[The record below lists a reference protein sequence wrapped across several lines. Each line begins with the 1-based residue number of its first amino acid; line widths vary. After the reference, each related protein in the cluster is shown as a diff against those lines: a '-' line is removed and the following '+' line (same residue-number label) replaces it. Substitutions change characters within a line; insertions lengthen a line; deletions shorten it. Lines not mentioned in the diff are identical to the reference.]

1 MLPAQRPRP
10 KGRNYDDAVINLLR
24 MIDIAVESCDYI
36 TNCYDGYQDVRRGE
50 LNGLRQRI
58 LHASPEMRNLRSL
71 NVVRRKLMEDYDVL
85 SMEPEIKFFWA
96 KVEDECIMQRRDY
109 VARVLKRGRVI
120 DYDECDCLEELCMEQ
135 VKDGR
140 ITEVQ
145 MRKVQR
151 MIQAF
156 SP

>member
-1 MLPAQRPRP
+1 
-10 KGRNYDDAVINLLR
+10 
-24 MIDIAVESCDYI
+24 
-36 TNCYDGYQDVRRGE
+36 
-50 LNGLRQRI
+50 
-58 LHASPEMRNLRSL
+58 MRNLRSL